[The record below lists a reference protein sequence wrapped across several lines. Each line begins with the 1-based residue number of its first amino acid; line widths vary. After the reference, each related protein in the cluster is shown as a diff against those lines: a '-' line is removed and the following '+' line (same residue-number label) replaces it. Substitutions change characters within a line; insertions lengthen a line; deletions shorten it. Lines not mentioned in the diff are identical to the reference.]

1 MVGVDRKD
9 WYVLFLFHFSKIC
22 NFPLLFTYCLISKG
36 YHSVSVHLVIPQKQW
51 FFQGCHFWLHTLSQ
65 VLSTTQFS
73 GGDCVCT
80 SSNCFV
86 FSCSFSVIEGLPP
99 LFLYPNFQWQEG
111 CRTLLKF
118 FYSVYMYFEGCGVL
132 RHSHIESMSPIWFY
146 LISLLTLCFLGRC
159 LGNSKSGDFHWSL
172 AMFFLSLYPY
182 SIFVPLFNISTL
194 IQYFIYLYIYCIC
207 FCHCICFV
215 ASYLKSVTND
225 VE

>member
-1 MVGVDRKD
+1 M
-9 WYVLFLFHFSKIC
+9 I
-22 NFPLLFTYCLISKG
+22 
-36 YHSVSVHLVIPQKQW
+36 
-51 FFQGCHFWLHTLSQ
+51 FQGCHFWLHTFSQ
-65 VLSTTQFS
+65 DLSTTQYWSVFRFRHSLLHFLS

-132 RHSHIESMSPIWFY
+132 CHSHIESMSPIWFY
-146 LISLLTLCFLGRC
+146 LLSLLTLCFLGRC

-172 AMFFLSLYPY
+172 AMLFLSLYPY
-182 SIFVPLFNISTL
+182 SIFLPLFNISTL
-194 IQYFIYLYIYCIC
+194 ISIFYLL
-207 FCHCICFV
+207 V
-215 ASYLKSVTND
+215 YLLYLFLPLYLLCCKLPKILWWMM
-225 VE
+225 